1 MEIFGILVLF
11 TAKQGITRKSYEG
24 IPLRTADKVYLV
36 FLCLGYLLCM
46 AAIVLSFPEYAISTP
61 RILVVSA
68 GMAFAICVVDLLS
81 DLIGLGMGAKEA
93 GRGTDGHRLSHGN
106 SPSGDLSDRPA
117 AGSVLARQYLHRH
130 DHRARCVCRQ
140 YRAGRPADLRKG
152 FPAEETGLSRQG
164 WGSPLRG
171 APALFCPKYKKCE
184 VHII

>member
-68 GMAFAICVVDLLS
+68 GMAFAICVVVS

-93 GRGTDGHRLSHGN
+93 GRGLTVIAYLMGIALPVTYLIARLQGLYWHDSISTGMIIVRDVFVA
-106 SPSGDLSDRPA
+106 STGLV
-117 AGSVLARQYLHRH
+117 VLLTFVK
-130 DHRARCVCRQ
+130 DF
-140 YRAGRPADLRKG
+140 LRKK
-152 FPAEETGLSRQG
+152 QD
-164 WGSPLRG
+164 
-171 APALFCPKYKKCE
+171 
-184 VHII
+184 

>member
-1 MEIFGILVLF
+1 MEIIGILVLF

-93 GRGTDGHRLSHGN
+93 GRGLTVIAYLMGIALPVTYLIARLQGLYWHDSISTGMIIVRDVFVA
-106 SPSGDLSDRPA
+106 STGLV
-117 AGSVLARQYLHRH
+117 VLLTFVK
-130 DHRARCVCRQ
+130 DF
-140 YRAGRPADLRKG
+140 LRKK
-152 FPAEETGLSRQG
+152 QD
-164 WGSPLRG
+164 
-171 APALFCPKYKKCE
+171 
-184 VHII
+184 